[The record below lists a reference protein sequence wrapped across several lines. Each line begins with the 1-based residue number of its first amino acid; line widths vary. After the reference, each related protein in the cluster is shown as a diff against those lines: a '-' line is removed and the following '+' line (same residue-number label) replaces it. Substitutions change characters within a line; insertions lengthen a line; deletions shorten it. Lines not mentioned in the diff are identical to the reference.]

1 MLKIAKKAIVRRLL
15 FLSKVSFPFPK
26 LFKMWILALKK
37 WKNYNFKQFRKSQM
51 YHNSKFSYSDV
62 AKSATILQR
71 IIQILNIWLTCCQK
85 FRLRN
90 QQMKIFTY
98 QLHGSIQ
105 IRLIHA
111 SSREHSSSRT
121 HPGGFSIGIGTQE
134 RSVSGTHPVRHEQI
148 MVRNGTVSTTEQTA
162 VASQGFNSK
171 QGLRHLA
178 SMQAKPDAQS
188 ASTTHSGSAITDSGG
203 GLGVQSTKGSP
214 TYPGRERWKI

>member
-1 MLKIAKKAIVRRLL
+1 
-15 FLSKVSFPFPK
+15 
-26 LFKMWILALKK
+26 
-37 WKNYNFKQFRKSQM
+37 
-51 YHNSKFSYSDV
+51 
-62 AKSATILQR
+62 
-71 IIQILNIWLTCCQK
+71 
-85 FRLRN
+85 
-90 QQMKIFTY
+90 MKITKVDLENLTDLLPKVRSENLTY

-203 GLGVQSTKGSP
+203 GLGVQSTNGSP
-214 TYPGRERWKI
+214 TYPGRERYGRYRLLEMSNVYCG